1 MKKVKTVIFVFVCV
15 ILCFVLQST
24 ILSRL
29 SFGGVQANLM
39 IIETAAFAF
48 CLGDVGG
55 LFVGFFSGLLC
66 DIFFG
71 PLIVQHLL
79 CQSFVGGGDLAFAIM
94 GKDALALN
102 AGFCCPDGERDFR
115 FKDVEHGSRLPQG

>member
-48 CLGDVGG
+48 CLGELHQILHGIEADDCRT
-55 LFVGFFSGLLC
+55 FVVA
-66 DIFFG
+66 D
-71 PLIVQHLL
+71 
-79 CQSFVGGGDLAFAIM
+79 AAAI
-94 GKDALALN
+94 
-102 AGFCCPDGERDFR
+102 
-115 FKDVEHGSRLPQG
+115 